1 MEMTGKFSSIL
12 VGDDGSTEA
21 EHAVQ
26 VAFSMARC
34 WGAKVVL
41 LCVLAPPSAEQQAE
55 GFGLEDKSEA
65 EAALQARVEQA
76 VQTGIQDGIAVV
88 SVLVEGDPEQEIER
102 FVAEHGVDLLV
113 VGHREISRP
122 RRWIEGSTSQEL
134 ARKLK
139 VSILVVHSGDPME

>member
-1 MEMTGKFSSIL
+1 METFSSIL

-21 EHAVQ
+21 ERAVQ

-41 LCVLAPPSAEQQAE
+41 LCVLEPPSAEQQAE
-55 GFGLEDKSEA
+55 GFGLEQEG
-65 EAALQARVEQA
+65 EEQAALKTRVEQA
-76 VQTGIQDGIAVV
+76 VETGRQDGIAALSVV
-88 SVLVEGDPEQEIER
+88 FKGQPEQEIER

-139 VSILVVHSGDPME
+139 VSILVVHSDDQLTE